1 MTEEEA
7 KDSFG
12 QQISPLSNTNDEIE
26 KQSAHSDTT
35 QDDIMNP
42 KKLFAVWGQSSSR
55 RMSADGGRRIV
66 EQVDVFGA

>member
-55 RMSADGGRRIV
+55 
-66 EQVDVFGA
+66 